1 MFDIDLDP
9 EPEEM
14 EIKELIE
21 RISDDLDKLRDEFAE
36 IEQGEDILEFA
47 LGREFPDVRDPRLVE
62 AFEEPAPPGRPI
74 PDGPFMEDEEVGVD
88 IERLIERFTEVEE
101 HAEEAWKDHIKPAIQ
116 KHGIENAK
124 QLEKWIEEEGAPK
137 AKRAWKEHIKPG
149 LQSAGHR
156 IKERWGEVEPVIE
169 EKFTAARHKLG
180 EVFGHKEEEEEE
192 ELSAVEEVFGKG
204 GTILGT
210 DEEE

>member
-1 MFDIDLDP
+1 MFAFEP
-9 EPEEM
+9 EPEDMDIEQ
-14 EIKELIE
+14 LVE
-21 RISDDLDKLRDEFAE
+21 RISNDMDILRDKFEE
-36 IEQGEDILEFA
+36 IEEGQDILEFA
-47 LGREFPDVRDPRLVE
+47 LDRKFPDMRDQRLREV
-62 AFEEPAPPGRPI
+62 ADKPAPPGRPI

-124 QLEKWIEEEGAPK
+124 QLEKWIEEEGASK

-180 EVFGHKEEEEEE
+180 EAFGHKEEEEEE